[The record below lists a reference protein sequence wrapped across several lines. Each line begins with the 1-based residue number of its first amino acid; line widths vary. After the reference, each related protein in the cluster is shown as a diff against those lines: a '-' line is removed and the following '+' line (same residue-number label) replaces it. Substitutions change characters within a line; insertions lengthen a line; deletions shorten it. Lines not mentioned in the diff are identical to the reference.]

1 MGDDILD
8 KDRFGEAVARERRIL
23 AEIVEKVTESRAK
36 DMVNPFR
43 KATYRNEAEMVA
55 AVGTLEDNS
64 FIKQVRKEC
73 AEMLKALEGLAQRL

>member
-43 KATYRNEAEMVA
+43 KATYRNEDEMRA
-55 AVGTLEDNS
+55 AVGTLENNS

-73 AEMLKALEGLAQRL
+73 AEMLEALEALSQRL

>member
-1 MGDDILD
+1 MS
-8 KDRFGEAVARERRIL
+8 
-23 AEIVEKVTESRAK
+23 EIVEKVTESRAK

-64 FIKQVRKEC
+64 FVKQVRKEC
-73 AEMLKALEGLAQRL
+73 AEMLEALEALSQRM